1 MFLEVLLILIV
12 LAVPSGREMMSSWR
26 LQEHSN
32 SRTGTQCKPFCRLWE
47 DKGLAQYP
55 AGEEALFLIS
65 DLRPQRTPRH
75 AEMPRRPVQIR
86 PGSLLP
92 SNFYFPPSPE
102 FPNTQIR
109 AGQTRQSWSGRNHYW
124 PSAGVED
131 RSRTQM

>member
-1 MFLEVLLILIV
+1 
-12 LAVPSGREMMSSWR
+12 MSSWR

-55 AGEEALFLIS
+55 AGEEALFPIS